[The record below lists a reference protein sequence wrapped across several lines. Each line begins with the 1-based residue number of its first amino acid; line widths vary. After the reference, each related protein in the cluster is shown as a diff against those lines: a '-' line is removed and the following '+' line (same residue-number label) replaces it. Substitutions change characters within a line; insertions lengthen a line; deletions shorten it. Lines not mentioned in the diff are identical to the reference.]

1 MAVTSGVKSS
11 YDITAAAATAGVGQ
25 APDRRRLYDFS
36 DKVAELAPEESPFF
50 VYLSKVAKVP
60 TDDPVFRFLENRSK
74 IDWTTRNFKL
84 AAHVNSESAV
94 SAGSSYTFTVDADSA
109 TGGTDSGGASVDFLV
124 KGMVFA
130 VNTVAGSAGYS
141 QTLVRVDSSPQDQ
154 GTSTTFQGKIID
166 VSNTDNSGGAISG
179 EEILSNNDNCQ
190 VIGTSFEEG
199 SGSPDAWSSE
209 IEDDFGYTQ
218 IFKTAAEMS
227 NTAIATRYRGYANEW
242 ERIWALKLRE
252 HKVDI
257 ERAMLF
263 GQRARVSS
271 VQYTEG
277 IVGHILKNGT
287 AQIGDAALSYS
298 SGAPYYR
305 SVEDSELTYDRLL
318 SDMEIIFD
326 PARGGASEKLVLA
339 GLPVISF
346 FNKLGSGS
354 FLSQSLSYNKNAA
367 EMATPTATGT
377 NSSPHR
383 MNMSERAGAFGH
395 KVMTIETIHGTMH
408 LVKEPLFRGI
418 SANMMAMVDMSQVS
432 YRPLVGNGLNRDT
445 AILTNVQNA
454 DEDLRKD
461 MILTEAGLEVTLPE
475 AHALYHVE
483 F

>member
-11 YDITAAAATAGVGQ
+11 YDITAAATSAGVGQ

-36 DKVAELAPEESPFF
+36 DRVAELAPEESPFF

-74 IDWTTRNFKL
+74 IDWTTRSFKL
-84 AAHVNSESAV
+84 AADVNSENAV
-94 SAGSSYTFTVDADSA
+94 SAGSSYSFTVDADGA
-109 TGGTDSGGASVDFLV
+109 TGGTSSGGASVDFLV

-130 VNTVAGSAGYS
+130 VNTVSGASGYT
-141 QTLVRVDSSPQDQ
+141 QALVRIDSAPTDA
-154 GTSTTFQGKIID
+154 GTSTTFTGKI
-166 VSNTDNSGGAISG
+166 VALSGSSDASKT
-179 EEILSNNDNCQ
+179 LSDDDNCQ
-190 VIGTSFEEG
+190 VIGTSFQEG
-199 SGSPDAWSSE
+199 TGSPDAWSSE
-209 IEDDFGYTQ
+209 IEDDYGYTQ

-271 VQYTEG
+271 IQYTEG
-277 IVGHILKNGT
+277 IVGHILKNAT
-287 AQIGDAALSYS
+287 VNTGDTALSYT
-298 SGAPYYR
+298 SGAPYFR
-305 SVEDSELTYDRLL
+305 SVAEAELTYDRLL
-318 SDMEIIFD
+318 SDLEVMFD
-326 PARGGASEKLVLA
+326 PARGGASDKLVLA

-346 FNKLGSGS
+346 FNKLGSDS
-354 FLSQSLSYNKNAA
+354 FLSASLAHNANAA
-367 EMATPTATGT
+367 LSGATTTV
-377 NSSPHR
+377 NQSPHR

-395 KVMTIETIHGTMH
+395 KVMTIETIHGTLH
-408 LVKEPLFRGI
+408 LVKEPLFRGT
-418 SANMMAMVDMSQVS
+418 SSDLMAMIDMSKVS

-475 AHALYHVE
+475 AHALYQVE
-483 F
+483 FS

>member
-11 YDITAAAATAGVGQ
+11 YDITAAATSAGVGQ

-36 DKVAELAPEESPFF
+36 DRVAELAPEESPFF

-74 IDWTTRNFKL
+74 IDWTTRSFKL
-84 AAHVNSESAV
+84 AAAVNGGAAV
-94 SAGSSYTFTVDADSA
+94 SAGSSYSITADADGA
-109 TGGTDSGGASVDFLV
+109 TGGTSSGGASVDFLI

-130 VNTVAGSAGYS
+130 VNTVSGSSGYT
-141 QTLVRVDSSPQDQ
+141 QALIRIDSAPTDA
-154 GTSTTFQGKIID
+154 GTSTTFTGKIIAL
-166 VSNTDNSGGAISG
+166 SGSSTASKT
-179 EEILSNNDNCQ
+179 LANNDDCQ
-190 VIGTSFEEG
+190 VVGTSFQEG
-199 SGSPDAWSSE
+199 TGSPDSWSSE

-271 VQYTEG
+271 IQYTEG
-277 IVGHILKNGT
+277 IVGHILKNAT
-287 AQIGDAALSYS
+287 VNTGDTALSYS
-298 SGAPYYR
+298 SGAPYFR
-305 SVEDSELTYDRLL
+305 SVAESELTYDRLL
-318 SDMEIIFD
+318 SDLEVMFD
-326 PARGGASEKLVLA
+326 PARGGANDKLVLA

-346 FNKLGSGS
+346 FNKLGSDS
-354 FLSQSLSYNKNAA
+354 FLSASLAHNASA
-367 EMATPTATGT
+367 ALSGAATTT
-377 NSSPHR
+377 NQSPHR
-383 MNMSERAGAFGH
+383 MNISERAGAFGH
-395 KVMTIETIHGTMH
+395 KVMTIDTIHGTMH

-418 SANMMAMVDMSQVS
+418 SSDFMAMIDMSKVA

-461 MILTEAGLEVTLPE
+461 MILTETGLEITLPE
-475 AHALYHVE
+475 AHALYQVE
-483 F
+483 FS

>member
-11 YDITAAAATAGVGQ
+11 YDITAAATSAGVGQ

-84 AAHVNSESAV
+84 AAHVNGESAV
-94 SAGSSYTFTVDADSA
+94 SAGSSYTFTVDADGA

-130 VNTVAGSAGYS
+130 VNTVSGSAGYS

-154 GTSTTFQGKIID
+154 GTSTTFQGKIVD
-166 VSNTDNSGGAISG
+166 VSNTTNSSGAITG

-190 VIGTSFEEG
+190 VIGTSFAEG

-218 IFKTAAEMS
+218 SFKTAAEMS

-298 SGAPYYR
+298 TGAPYYR

-318 SDMEIIFD
+318 SDMEVIFD

-346 FNKLGSGS
+346 FNKLGSDS
-354 FLSQSLSYNKNAA
+354 FLSTSMAHNANAA
-367 EMATPTATGT
+367 LSGAATTT
-377 NSSPHR
+377 NQSPHR

>member
-11 YDITAAAATAGVGQ
+11 YDITAAATTAGVGQ

-36 DKVAELAPEESPFF
+36 DRVAELAPEESPFF

-60 TDDPVFRFLENRSK
+60 TDDPVIRFLENRSK

-84 AAHVNSESAV
+84 AAHVNGESAV
-94 SAGSSYTFTVDADSA
+94 SAGSSYTFTVDADGA

-130 VNTVAGSAGYS
+130 VNTVSGSAGYS

-154 GTSTTFQGKIID
+154 GTSTTFQGKIVD
-166 VSNTDNSGGAISG
+166 VSNTTNSSGAITG

-190 VIGTSFEEG
+190 VIGTSFAEG

-298 SGAPYYR
+298 TGAPYYR

-318 SDMEIIFD
+318 SDMEVIFD

-346 FNKLGSGS
+346 FNKLGSDS
-354 FLSQSLSYNKNAA
+354 FLSTSMAHNANAA
-367 EMATPTATGT
+367 LSGAATTT
-377 NSSPHR
+377 NQSPHR

>member
-11 YDITAAAATAGVGQ
+11 YDITAAATTAGVGQ

-36 DKVAELAPEESPFF
+36 DRVAELAPEESPFF

-84 AAHVNSESAV
+84 AAHVNGESAV
-94 SAGSSYTFTVDADSA
+94 SAGSSYTFTVDADGA

-130 VNTVAGSAGYS
+130 VNTVSGSAGYS

-154 GTSTTFQGKIID
+154 GTSTTFQGKIVD
-166 VSNTDNSGGAISG
+166 VSNTTNSNGAITG

-190 VIGTSFEEG
+190 VIGTSFAEG

-298 SGAPYYR
+298 TGAPYYR

-318 SDMEIIFD
+318 SDMEVIFD

-346 FNKLGSGS
+346 FNKLGSDS
-354 FLSQSLSYNKNAA
+354 FLSTSMAHNANAA
-367 EMATPTATGT
+367 LSGAATTT
-377 NSSPHR
+377 NQSPHR

>member
-11 YDITAAAATAGVGQ
+11 YDITAAATSAGVGQ

-36 DKVAELAPEESPFF
+36 DRVAELAPEESPFF

-84 AAHVNSESAV
+84 AAHVNGESAV
-94 SAGSSYTFTVDADSA
+94 SAGSSYTFTVDADSV

-130 VNTVAGSAGYS
+130 VNTVAGTAGYS

-154 GTSTTFQGKIID
+154 GTSTTFQGKIVD
-166 VSNTDNSGGAISG
+166 VSNTSNSGGAITG

-190 VIGTSFEEG
+190 VIGTSFAEG

-209 IEDDFGYTQ
+209 IEDDYGYTQ

-298 SGAPYYR
+298 TGAPYYR
-305 SVEDSELTYDRLL
+305 SVADSELTYDRLL

-346 FNKLGSGS
+346 FNKLGSDS
-354 FLSQSLSYNKNAA
+354 FLSTSMAYNANAA
-367 EMATPTATGT
+367 LSGAATTT
-377 NSSPHR
+377 NQSPHR

-445 AILTNVQNA
+445 AILTNIQNA